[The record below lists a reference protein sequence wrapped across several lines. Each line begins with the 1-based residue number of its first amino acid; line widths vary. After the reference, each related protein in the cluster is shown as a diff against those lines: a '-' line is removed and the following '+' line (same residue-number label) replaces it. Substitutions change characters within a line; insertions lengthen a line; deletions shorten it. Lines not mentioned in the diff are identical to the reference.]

1 MNVAEMSQKIF
12 CLRIY
17 KNLHLFQKTTTHLKW
32 PLRVLYFLTQ
42 TKKIK
47 SASMLLPDLMKPM
60 VFWDTPEV
68 SRGH

>member
-1 MNVAEMSQKIF
+1 MSPNCPEKFF
-12 CLRIY
+12 CFPIY
-17 KNLHLFQKTTTHLKW
+17 KKMHLFQKTTTHLKW
-32 PLRVLYFLTQ
+32 PLWVLYFLTQ

-47 SASMLLPDLMKPM
+47 SAYMLLPDLMKPM

>member
-1 MNVAEMSQKIF
+1 MSPKCLEKVF
-12 CLRIY
+12 CFPIY
-17 KNLHLFQKTTTHLKW
+17 KKMHLFQKATTHLKW